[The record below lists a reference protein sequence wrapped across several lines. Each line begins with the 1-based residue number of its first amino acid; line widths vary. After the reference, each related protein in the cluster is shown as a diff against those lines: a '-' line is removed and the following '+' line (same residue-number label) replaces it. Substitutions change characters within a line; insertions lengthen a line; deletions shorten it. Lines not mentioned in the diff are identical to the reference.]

1 MGTIAK
7 GEITLSPVNDAYTV
21 LLTPVSCVIN
31 ADYDGSNP
39 KLQNAITTLIIKRG
53 TKTVPFSILSISK
66 SSAAIGVSYSS
77 SQTTSASIKLLAIS
91 KSELGGWVDITFKTA
106 DGFDYTSTIRF
117 NFTVVRETSM
127 LDWILDWESS
137 KTKVGSTYIMTPKLF
152 VGHKESVVHAV
163 EQEDADS
170 FSTTYEWVEDAL
182 TGVYIGPDLLGDAQ
196 TIGLYGYYLS
206 KEIFHLNAD
215 GGMIGGWDI
224 NEAGI
229 SSGNLKILSEGS
241 IIAGTSTQTYWSL
254 KADGNAS
261 FANGNV
267 TFKPNGD
274 ASFKGTITSSKGSIG
289 GWVIVPD
296 QIRSGRIVLDSDQ
309 GLIGVYA
316 DFALDIEVLTGKI
329 QVSKIPSNGGVT
341 MYYTSGSDYG
351 LLGYSSTARVFQLGS
366 TNFIAGWSFDHQ
378 AIYTGTK
385 NTTQH
390 AFTEENSLTIS
401 PTGIRSNKW
410 YIDSDGTAQ
419 FVGGAVKLNTD
430 NAEMFGWT
438 MKGDRFSTKHAAL
451 VSNSSD
457 SGVYVSVADIT
468 NIASSSLRTTISN
481 NGGIYMYSD
490 GANALLRAYDTNGK
504 LGFRLSTNGYHQIG
518 SWNFD
523 HESIYTGAKTLGE
536 DGFTSIT
543 NAIILSINGLYGKKW
558 KLLADGSGAIAGD
571 NISWDSNGNVTLA
584 ESVSVSWS
592 SVTGKPNLTKI
603 DANGIYTGTISA
615 NNITAGTITTAAI
628 KNGEYWALNTDGSGY
643 LASKNIIWTADGTL
657 NVVKGFIG
665 GWELSYTHMGAT
677 VQIGSDADGVPTM
690 SKSNYGMSLY
700 DDFIVFNHQDG
711 RQAILG
717 TWDNMG
723 QPMLARLINNK
734 AGQWDLG
741 PKIGIYFDISNSPL
755 NKNYAFCGHGNGV
768 LNGAID
774 GYAFERIALT
784 SNNTIYNQ
792 FMNAAKA
799 NRYIVRSSAT
809 GSGATMPT
817 LSQVR
822 TLLGVGTTT
831 PFCVRFTIISDL
843 DSNDWTLYG
852 RSNQKISDNTT
863 PYNNE
868 SYPVIIHWD
877 GGCWETISM
886 GKGDSLEFMLVYD
899 PNSTATVNSW
909 PTKYTARLINKQS

>member
-21 LLTPVSCVIN
+21 LLTPASCVIN

-66 SSAAIGVSYSS
+66 SSTAIGVSYSS
-77 SQTTSASIKLLAIS
+77 SQTTSASVKLLAIS
-91 KSELGGWVDITFKTA
+91 NSELGGWVDITFKTA

-127 LDWILDWESS
+127 LDWILDWEGS

-163 EQEDADS
+163 EQETADS
-170 FSTTYEWVEDAL
+170 YETTYEWVEDAL
-182 TGVYIGPDLLGDAQ
+182 TGVYIGPDLLGEAQ

-229 SSGNLKILSEGS
+229 SSGNLKILSEGT

-274 ASFKGTITSSKGSIG
+274 ATFNGEIIAEKGNIAGWSINEDYIISKG
-289 GWVIVPD
+289 V
-296 QIRSGRIVLDSDQ
+296 VLDSDTMLIGLVNQ
-309 GLIGVYA
+309 RNYTYTTGIKFIQDVAQKGGVYMLYSDTNDYGLIG
-316 DFALDIEVLTGKI
+316 
-329 QVSKIPSNGGVT
+329 
-341 MYYTSGSDYG
+341 
-351 LLGYSSTARVFQLGS
+351 YSLNQQCVFRLGS

-643 LASKNIIWTADGTL
+643 LASKNIRWTADGTL
-657 NVVKGFIG
+657 NVVEGFIG
-665 GWELSYTHMGAT
+665 GWELSYTHMGAAI
-677 VQIGSDADGVPTM
+677 QIGSDADGVPTM
-690 SKSNYGMSLY
+690 SQSHYGMSLY

-734 AGQWDLG
+734 AGKWDLG

-843 DSNDWTLYG
+843 DSNNWTLYG

-868 SYPVIIHWD
+868 SYPVIIYWD